1 MKAEKLAG
9 GTMVIGLPSRLLSVS
24 QYQAGY
30 RSIHIYFNGES
41 ESERR
46 PVMSYSLQPHGLHS
60 QWNFPGQNTGVGSCS
75 LLQDLPN
82 PGIKS
87 GSPALQEDSLPA
99 EGSPNG
105 ERILFTMKDDGII
118 GYSCAKHMYGVIPLP
133 HTIHKTLPQKGS

>member
-9 GTMVIGLPSRLLSVS
+9 GTMVISLPSRLLSVS

-41 ESERR
+41 DSERLS
-46 PVMSYSLQPHGLHS
+46 VMSDSFRPHGLHS
-60 QWNFPGQNTGVGSCS
+60 SWNFPGQNTGVGSCS

-82 PGIKS
+82 PGIKP

-99 EGSPNG
+99 EPRGKPSWGTNTLFN
-105 ERILFTMKDDGII
+105 ERCWNNRIFMCKTYVWS
-118 GYSCAKHMYGVIPLP
+118 YSLTP
-133 HTIHKTLPQKGS
+133 HHT